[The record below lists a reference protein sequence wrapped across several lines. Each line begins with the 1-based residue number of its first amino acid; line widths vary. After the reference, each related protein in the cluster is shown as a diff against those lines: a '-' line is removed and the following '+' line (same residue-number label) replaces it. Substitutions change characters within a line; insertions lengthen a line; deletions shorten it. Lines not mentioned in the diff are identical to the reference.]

1 MVEET
6 IKAIRET
13 EAAADVIVKE
23 AGEKSQKILE
33 DARQEAERM
42 IKIIKEAQVRS
53 EEDNRNLRET
63 VAGIIG
69 EVRGRGDAALR
80 EYNEKFDGCTRESLR
95 VSREEI
101 DAAYKELGEQ
111 ELADLKAAHHNIEAF
126 ANAQRQTVKPL
137 DNFSPEPGV
146 FLGHR
151 IIPVESCCCYVPGG
165 NYPLYSTALML
176 ATPAKAAGVKRITAC
191 SPVVRGTDHINAKTL
206 VAMDLAGVDE
216 IYALGGAQAIAAF
229 SYGTESIKPVDI
241 IVGPGNRFVTEA
253 KRQCYGQVGI
263 DFVAGP
269 SEVLVIADG
278 KASAKV
284 VAADLLAQSEHDVN
298 AKGILLT
305 TDEAFGKSV
314 IEAVEEELKI
324 LDTAKIARQ
333 SWDTFGEIGVVDSL
347 DEAVQYANEYAPEHL
362 EINVEDPDALIP
374 KLVNYGSLFIGQNTA
389 EVFGDY
395 ASGTNHTLP
404 TLRAARYTGGV
415 WVGTFLKTCTH
426 QSMTPEASA
435 RIAPLVS
442 RMAHGE
448 GLSGHAAAAD
458 ARK

>member
-1 MVEET
+1 
-6 IKAIRET
+6 
-13 EAAADVIVKE
+13 
-23 AGEKSQKILE
+23 
-33 DARQEAERM
+33 M

-69 EVRGRGDAALR
+69 EIRARGDAALK

-191 SPVVRGTDHINAKTL
+191 SPVVRGTGHINARTL

-362 EINVEDPDALIP
+362 ELNVEDPDALIP

-404 TLRAARYTGGV
+404 TNGYAKAYSGVSLDSFIRKITFQEILPQGMKVIGPAIEEMAANELLDAHKNAVTVRLNT
-415 WVGTFLKTCTH
+415 LK
-426 QSMTPEASA
+426 
-435 RIAPLVS
+435 
-442 RMAHGE
+442 
-448 GLSGHAAAAD
+448 
-458 ARK
+458 

>member
-1 MVEET
+1 
-6 IKAIRET
+6 
-13 EAAADVIVKE
+13 
-23 AGEKSQKILE
+23 
-33 DARQEAERM
+33 M

-191 SPVVRGTDHINAKTL
+191 SPVVRGTGHINAKTL

-404 TLRAARYTGGV
+404 TNGYAKAYSGVSLDSFIRKITFQEILPQGMKVIGPAIEEMAANELLDAHKNAVTVRLNT
-415 WVGTFLKTCTH
+415 LK
-426 QSMTPEASA
+426 
-435 RIAPLVS
+435 
-442 RMAHGE
+442 
-448 GLSGHAAAAD
+448 
-458 ARK
+458 